1 MIMMDVVQRIVTM
14 TDKVK
19 NTVADL
25 TIDELKALIREI
37 LREMVDPDALLDP
50 PLSPE
55 FAERLR
61 RYQQEKPK
69 GIPVDEVVKRLGLD
83 AWR

>member
-1 MIMMDVVQRIVTM
+1 M
-14 TDKVK
+14 TDKVEVK
-19 NTVADL
+19 HKVADM
-25 TIDELKALIREI
+25 TTAELKEMIIETVREALKQ
-37 LREMVDPDALLDP
+37 LVDPDALLDP

-83 AWR
+83 A